1 MKRIPFVA
9 SVTLLALV
17 LSAGLGLM
25 AAYMQKTPETTWWLA
40 IIFLWALTLFT
51 YRMNMRFARDPKNH
65 IRFMMLNNLFRMM
78 LSILFVAVVTWKKGK
93 AETLVFVAVFF
104 ISYFLFTFFE
114 IVAILPN
121 LRRDLKETPVS
132 EDGRKNKGSRS

>member
-9 SVTLLALV
+9 SVTILALI

-25 AAYMQKTPETTWWLA
+25 AAYMQKTPETSWWLA
-40 IIFLWALTLFT
+40 IVFLWALTLFT

-78 LSILFVAVVTWKKGK
+78 LSILFVVVVTWRKGK
-93 AETLVFVAVFF
+93 VESLVFVSVFF

-132 EDGRKNKGSRS
+132 EDGRKNKGFRS

>member
-25 AAYMQKTPETTWWLA
+25 AAYMQKTPETSWWLA
-40 IIFLWALTLFT
+40 IVFLWALTLFT

-65 IRFMMLNNLFRMM
+65 VRFMMLNNLFRMM
-78 LSILFVAVVTWKKGK
+78 LSILFVVVVTWKKGK
-93 AETLVFVAVFF
+93 AESLVFVAVFF

-121 LRRDLKETPVS
+121 LRRDLKETLVS
-132 EDGRKNKGSRS
+132 ENGRKNKGSRS

>member
-9 SVTLLALV
+9 SVTILALI

-25 AAYMQKTPETTWWLA
+25 AAYMQKTPETSWWLA
-40 IIFLWALTLFT
+40 IVFLWALTLFT

-78 LSILFVAVVTWKKGK
+78 LSILFVVVVTWKKGK
-93 AETLVFVAVFF
+93 VESLVFVSVFF

-132 EDGRKNKGSRS
+132 EDGRKNKGFRS

>member
-1 MKRIPFVA
+1 MMKRIPFVA
-9 SVTLLALV
+9 GITLLALI

-25 AAYMQKTPETTWWLA
+25 AAYGEKTPETSWWLA
-40 IIFLWALTLFT
+40 IVFLWALTLFT

-65 IRFMMLNNLFRMM
+65 IRFMMLNNLFRML
-78 LSILFVAVVTWKKGK
+78 LSILFVALVTYKRGK
-93 AETLVFVAVFF
+93 ADFIFVAVFF

>member
-9 SVTLLALV
+9 SVTILALV
-17 LSAGLGLM
+17 LSAGLGLA
-25 AAYMQKTPETTWWLA
+25 AAYMQRTPETTWWLA

-51 YRMNMRFARDPKNH
+51 YRMNIRFARDPKNH

-78 LSILFVAVVTWKKGK
+78 LSILFVALVTWKKGK
-93 AETLVFVAVFF
+93 TETLVFVAVFF

-114 IVAILPN
+114 IVAILPK